1 VAKSADLR
9 RVAPGGAS
17 MTSEVESLQKML
29 AEQGQQMYRDFMVR
43 TIEML
48 ERMKSRFGPD
58 VTDVVDEMVADR
70 TLKQWSGIAQGEQ
83 THTAAD
89 LVRLLW
95 EPLATRGFE
104 FTVEETDEGLQI
116 LCTKCALS
124 DLAQEIDGAEWMFHL
139 NCGTDPHIVEGFNP
153 KIGFRR
159 SKTLMQG
166 HDCCDHFYE
175 YPSD

>member
-1 VAKSADLR
+1 
-9 RVAPGGAS
+9 
-17 MTSEVESLQKML
+17 MTSENEILQRKL
-29 AEQGQQMYRDFMVR
+29 AEQGKQIYRDFTIR

-48 ERMKSRFGPD
+48 NRMKSRFGSE
-58 VTDVVDEMVADR
+58 VSDVVDEMVAER
-70 TLKQWSGIAQGEQ
+70 TRKQWSEIAQAEEN
-83 THTAAD
+83 HTAAD

-104 FTVEETDEGLQI
+104 FTVQEAEDGIQI
-116 LCTKCALS
+116 HCTRCALH
-124 DLAQEIDGAEWMFHL
+124 DLAQEIEGSEWMFHL

-153 KIGFRR
+153 EIGFRR

-175 YPSD
+175 HPE